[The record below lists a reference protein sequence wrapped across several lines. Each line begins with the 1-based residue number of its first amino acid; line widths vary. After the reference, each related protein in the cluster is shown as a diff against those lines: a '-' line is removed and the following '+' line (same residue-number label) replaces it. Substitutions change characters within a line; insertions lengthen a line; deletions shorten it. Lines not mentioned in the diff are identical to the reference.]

1 MVQNIKKKKRYHL
14 FGIPEN
20 LIRLACQIFSL
31 MALSW
36 VGSRVPAALCK
47 KVFYFDQVPFVYFV
61 CISLTVGNR
70 SKDRL
75 LGFMSE
81 IFPLVFPSKS
91 FIVSS
96 ATFRSLIHFRYF
108 VCLMVLKN
116 VLISFFL
123 HAAVQFSQHHLL
135 KRLFFWSQIFHVVLG
150 CVFCV
155 LGHFNQIN
163 KPSSVKLNII
173 TANDHFT
180 NTRRRE
186 STKLA

>member
-20 LIRLACQIFSL
+20 LICLACQIFSL

-36 VGSRVPAALCK
+36 VGSRMPAALCK

-116 VLISFFL
+116 VLISFFFTCSCPIFP
-123 HAAVQFSQHHLL
+123 APFIEEIILL
-135 KRLFFWSQIFHVVLG
+135 VTNISCSSG
-150 CVFCV
+150 MCV
-155 LGHFNQIN
+155 LCSGTF
-163 KPSSVKLNII
+163 
-173 TANDHFT
+173 
-180 NTRRRE
+180 
-186 STKLA
+186 

>member
-1 MVQNIKKKKRYHL
+1 MVQNIKKIKKISSFWNPWKPDPPCLSGFPPHGLVMGGISCASGTMQKSFWFWLGPICL
-14 FGIPEN
+14 FC
-20 LIRLACQIFSL
+20 L
-31 MALSW
+31 
-36 VGSRVPAALCK
+36 
-47 KVFYFDQVPFVYFV
+47 Y
-61 CISLTVGNR
+61 SLTVGNR

-123 HAAVQFSQHHLL
+123 HVAVQFSQHHLL

-150 CVFCV
+150 CVFCF
-155 LGHFNQIN
+155 LGHFN
-163 KPSSVKLNII
+163 
-173 TANDHFT
+173 
-180 NTRRRE
+180 
-186 STKLA
+186 